1 MPVIRRWEAKDAA
14 ACRAILEAVLPAYG
28 LKVDFEKTDRD
39 LTDVEGTYLA
49 KGGMFWVVEDAGR
62 VVGMGG
68 VEKKSPEV
76 GEVRKMYFLPELR
89 GKGFGRKL
97 LDEIQAFARASGIKT
112 LTLETA
118 SVLKEAIAL
127 YEKYGFR
134 PDVSLLKTK
143 RCDTAYR
150 LELM

>member
-1 MPVIRRWEAKDAA
+1 MPALRRWEPKDGA

-28 LKVDFEKTDRD
+28 LEVDFEKTDRD
-39 LTDVEGTYLA
+39 LLDVEGTYFA
-49 KGGMFWVVEDAGR
+49 KGGMFWVVEDGDR
-62 VVGMGG
+62 VLGMGG
-68 VEKKSPEV
+68 VERKAPEV

-89 GKGFGRKL
+89 GKGFGRKF
-97 LDEIQAFARASGIKT
+97 LDEIAAFARANGMKT

-134 PDVSLLKTK
+134 ADVSLLKTK

-150 LELM
+150 LDL